1 MSSAGADLREIRQRV
16 RERVRRLHR
25 ITAGAVVVRGVVFGA
40 AVAALLVAYSPLAA
54 GPSAGLVLM
63 VVAGLAAALPALLP
77 RGAGTTAVLV
87 LAVLGW
93 LASSAYGV
101 PVTLLRLVAQAG
113 LLYLLHTSAA
123 LAAVVPYDALLA
135 PGILLRWLARAVGV
149 VALTGLF
156 AVAAAVAAQYA
167 TGQTDLLVPLAGLA
181 AVAALAAVLGHA
193 WRR

>member
-1 MSSAGADLREIRQRV
+1 MMTERAQHLIGMARRV
-16 RERVRRLHR
+16 
-25 ITAGAVVVRGVVFGA
+25 TPGAVLVRGVVFGS
-40 AVAALLVAYSPLAA
+40 AVAALLVAYSPLA
-54 GPSAGLVLM
+54 GSRSAGLVLM
-63 VVAGLAAALPALLP
+63 VVAGLVAALPALLP

-93 LASSAYGV
+93 LASTAYGA